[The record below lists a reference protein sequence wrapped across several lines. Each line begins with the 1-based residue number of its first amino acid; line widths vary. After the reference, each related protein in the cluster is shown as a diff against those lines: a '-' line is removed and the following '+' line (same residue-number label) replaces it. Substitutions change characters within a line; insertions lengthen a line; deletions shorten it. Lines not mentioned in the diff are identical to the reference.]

1 MQEFIDSNNYKN
13 IVIDSYTKFD
23 KFLRNLKLA
32 IFDHMGT
39 SYIESMVANIPT
51 VVYLSYFRIFS
62 DKMKKIADNLK
73 KLGIL
78 HDDVNSG
85 QIFIFDLLKN
95 NKIKHWWY
103 SSDVQDVRKEFL
115 NNFAKSNEN
124 WLDELTDVLLE
135 ELNE

>member
-1 MQEFIDSNNYKN
+1 VIAFAGIGSPDS
-13 IVIDSYTKFD
+13 F
-23 KFLRNLKLA
+23 
-32 IFDHMGT
+32 
-39 SYIESMVANIPT
+39 
-51 VVYLSYFRIFS
+51 
-62 DKMKKIADNLK
+62 
-73 KLGIL
+73 
-78 HDDVNSG
+78 
-85 QIFIFDLLKN
+85 FDLLKN